1 MEHKPTIENLAF
13 VEDLWQQYRADALSV
28 PGEWRR
34 YFEALERDGVRDD
47 TEGPTL
53 VIGRQQLVDG
63 VRPAGE
69 TCNACGRT
77 VAMSALQHRVGQLLR
92 NYRVRGHRVAHINPL
107 VDDPGEFAELQYEYY
122 GFLET
127 DLDLTFNA
135 GSLAGGGTLPLR
147 EIIRRLEATYCG
159 AIGTQFMHIDG
170 LDARQWLQHRLEST
184 LNHYGMSRDEQLR
197 VLTRLTDAVLFEQFV
212 QRKFVG
218 AKSFSLE
225 GAESL
230 IPLLD
235 LAIEKAGAQAIDE
248 VVIGMPHRG
257 RLNVLANICGKHPQV
272 IFSEFADRDAERF
285 LGRGDVKYHL
295 GYHRDWVTAVGRT
308 VHVSLSFNPS
318 HLEVVSPVALG
329 WMRAKMDRVGDTQR
343 RRGLVVLVH
352 GDAAIAGEGI
362 VQETLNLSEL
372 AGYRVGGTLHV
383 VVNNQVGFTTTPDQG
398 RSSTYAT
405 DVAKMLQSPI
415 FHVNGENPEA
425 VAQAVSVAMD
435 FRERFARDVV
445 IDMYCYR
452 RRGHNEGDEP
462 SFTQPVMSRQ
472 IKERP
477 TVRDNYLQSL
487 LELGEVT
494 EVDAAEIERTRT
506 QSLERAFQESKAE
519 TAPARPDR
527 PGAIG
532 PVWKSYQGGPE
543 AEAPAVE
550 TAVDAGRLAELLDRT
565 CDVPEGFTVHP
576 KLARLLDQ
584 RRAMARG
591 ERPLDWS
598 AGEAL
603 AIASIA
609 ADGARVRLTGQDS
622 ERGTFSHRH
631 AMLHDYQTGE
641 EHMPLRHVA
650 PDQGVVEIVNSPL
663 SEAAVLGFEYGYSLA
678 LPDGLVLWEAQFGD
692 FANMAQVYIDQ
703 FIAAGEQK
711 WQILSGLVLLLPHGL
726 EGTGPEHASAR
737 LERFLALA
745 AADNY
750 QVINPTTPASLFH
763 ALRRQVLRPWRKP
776 LVVMSPKSLLRHK
789 RAVSSLEDLA
799 GAGFQRILAEPATD
813 PSRVRR
819 VLLCSGKIAYE
830 LLAERDERGLDAV
843 TVVRL
848 EQLYPLRWAEL
859 EAELARYTAAEE
871 VFWVQEEPANMG
883 ALFTIKLK
891 YAAAI
896 AERWR
901 FCEVSRPESASPAT
915 GSAASHRV
923 EQERLYEAAFR
934 DCDQRG
940 TSPRET

>member
-1 MEHKPTIENLAF
+1 
-13 VEDLWQQYRADALSV
+13 
-28 PGEWRR
+28 
-34 YFEALERDGVRDD
+34 
-47 TEGPTL
+47 
-53 VIGRQQLVDG
+53 
-63 VRPAGE
+63 
-69 TCNACGRT
+69 
-77 VAMSALQHRVGQLLR
+77 
-92 NYRVRGHRVAHINPL
+92 
-107 VDDPGEFAELQYEYY
+107 
-122 GFLET
+122 
-127 DLDLTFNA
+127 
-135 GSLAGGGTLPLR
+135 
-147 EIIRRLEATYCG
+147 
-159 AIGTQFMHIDG
+159 
-170 LDARQWLQHRLEST
+170 
-184 LNHYGMSRDEQLR
+184 MSREEQLR
-197 VLTRLTDAVLFEQFV
+197 VLTRLTDAVIFEQFV

-235 LAIEKAGAQAIDE
+235 LAIEKAGAQGTDE

-257 RLNVLANICGKHPQV
+257 RLNVLVNILGKHPRF
-272 IFSEFADRDAERF
+272 IFNEFADRDAEKF

-295 GYHRDWVTAVGRT
+295 GFHRDWDTASGRT

-329 WMRAKMDRVGDTQR
+329 WMRAKMDRVGDTDR
-343 RRGLVVLVH
+343 RSGLVILVH

-372 AGYRVGGTLHV
+372 PGYRVGGALHV
-383 VVNNQVGFTTTPDQG
+383 VVNNQVGFTTTPEQG

-425 VAQAVSVAMD
+425 VAQAVDVALD
-435 FRERFARDVV
+435 FRERFRRDVV

-462 SFTQPVMSRQ
+462 SFTQPVMSRR

-487 LELGEVT
+487 LEMGEVT
-494 EVDAAEIERTRT
+494 EVDGSEIERTRT
-506 QSLERAFQESKAE
+506 EILERAFQDSRE
-519 TAPARPDR
+519 TTVTARPTR

-543 AEAPAVE
+543 ADAPEVE

-565 CDVPEGFTVHP
+565 CDVPADFELHP
-576 KLARLLDQ
+576 KLVRLLEQ

-603 AIASIA
+603 AIASLAVEGI
-609 ADGARVRLTGQDS
+609 RVRMTGQDT

-631 AMLHDYQTGE
+631 AMLHDYQTGAGY
-641 EHMPLRHVA
+641 MPLQHMT
-650 PDQGVVEIVNSPL
+650 PDQGEVEIVNSPL

-678 LPDGLVLWEAQFGD
+678 WPDGLVVWEAQFGD

-750 QVINPTTPASLFH
+750 QVINPTTPANLFH

-789 RAVSSLEDLA
+789 MAVSQLEDFA
-799 GAGFQRILAEPATD
+799 AAGFQRLIGEPALE
-813 PSRVRR
+813 PGAVKR

-830 LLAERDERGLDAV
+830 LLAEREKRDLNDVA
-843 TVVRL
+843 VVRV
-848 EQLYPLRWAEL
+848 EQLYPLPWALL
-859 EAELARYTAAEE
+859 EAELLRYPAAKE
-871 VFWVQEEPANMG
+871 VCWVQEEPANMG
-883 ALFTIKLK
+883 ALITILLK
-891 YAAAI
+891 YAERI
-896 AERWR
+896 GERWR
-901 FCEVSRPESASPAT
+901 FREVSRPESSSPAT

-923 EQERLYEAAFR
+923 EQQRLYEAAF
-934 DCDQRG
+934 G
-940 TSPRET
+940 I

>member
-1 MEHKPTIENLAF
+1 MEQKPSIENLAF
-13 VEDLWQQYRADALSV
+13 VEELWQQYRQDPDSV
-28 PGEWRR
+28 LAEWRA
-34 YFEALERDGVRDD
+34 YFEELERNGVRDD
-47 TEGPTL
+47 SEGPTI
-53 VIGRQQLVDG
+53 VVGRQQLVNG
-63 VRPAGE
+63 ERPAGE
-69 TCNACGRT
+69 DCNICGRT
-77 VAMSALQHRVGQLLR
+77 VAMSAMQYRVGQLLR

-107 VDDPGEFAELQYEYY
+107 SDEQPEFAELQYEHY
-122 GFLET
+122 GFDDF
-127 DLDLTFNA
+127 DLDLPFNA
-135 GSLAGGGTLPLR
+135 GSLASGGTLPLR
-147 EIIRRLEATYCG
+147 EIIARLQATYCG
-159 AIGTQFMHIDG
+159 AIGTQYMHIDG
-170 LDARQWLQHRLEST
+170 LVAREWMQQRLEST
-184 LNHYGMSRDEQLR
+184 LNHYGMSLEEQLR
-197 VLTRLTDAVLFEQFV
+197 VLTRLTDAVIFEQFV

-235 LAIEKAGAQAIDE
+235 LAIEKAGAQNIGE

-257 RLNVLANICGKHPQV
+257 RLNVLANILGKHPAD
-272 IFSEFADRDAERF
+272 IFSEFADRDAESF

-295 GYHRDWVTAVGRT
+295 GYHRDWETTAGRT

-329 WMRAKMDRVGDTQR
+329 WMRAKMDRVGDTDR
-343 RRGLVVLVH
+343 RKGLVILVH

-372 AGYRVGGTLHV
+372 PGYRVGGALHV
-383 VVNNQVGFTTTPDQG
+383 VVNNQVGFTTTPEQG

-425 VAQAVSVAMD
+425 VAQAVNVALD
-435 FRERFARDVV
+435 FREQFRRDVV

-462 SFTQPVMSRQ
+462 SFTQPLMSRW

-487 LELGEVT
+487 LEMGEVT
-494 EVDAAEIERTRT
+494 EVDATEIDRTRT
-506 QSLERAFQESKAE
+506 EILERAFQESKAE
-519 TAPARPDR
+519 NAASRPVR

-532 PVWKSYQGGPE
+532 PVWKFYRGGPE
-543 AEAPAVE
+543 SDTPD
-550 TAVDAGRLAELLDRT
+550 VDTTVDSDRLAALLERT
-565 CDVPEGFTVHP
+565 CDVPTGFTVHP
-576 KLARLLDQ
+576 KLARLLEQ

-603 AIASIA
+603 AFASLA
-609 ADGARVRLTGQDS
+609 VEGTRVRVTGQDT

-631 AMLHDYQTGE
+631 ARLHDYETGE
-641 EHMPLRHVA
+641 GYMPLQNLT
-650 PDQGVVEIVNSPL
+650 PDQGPVEILNSPL

-678 LPDGLVLWEAQFGD
+678 FPDGLVVWEAQFGD

-737 LERFLALA
+737 LERFLAMA

-750 QVINPTTPASLFH
+750 QVINPTTPANFFH

-789 RAVSSLEDLA
+789 RAVSTLEDFA
-799 GAGFQRILAEPATD
+799 SGGFQRVIGDPDVEP
-813 PSRVRR
+813 SGVKR
-819 VLLCSGKIAYE
+819 VLMCSGKIAYE
-830 LLAERDERGLDAV
+830 LFAERDKEQRDDVA
-843 TVVRL
+843 VVRV
-848 EQLYPLRWAEL
+848 EQLYPLPWSEL
-859 EAELARYTAAEE
+859 ESELTRYGAAEE

-883 ALFTIKLK
+883 ALITIKLK
-891 YAAAI
+891 YADKI
-896 AERWR
+896 GKRWQYR
-901 FCEVSRPESASPAT
+901 EVARPESSSPAT

-923 EQERLYEAAFR
+923 EQKRLLDAAFG
-934 DCDQRG
+934 DL
-940 TSPRET
+940 S